1 MKKTLNELSL
11 LPNLGLGSI
20 QRTTGTTGTGTT
32 TGINTP
38 GSKTQNIAKSTALL
52 TKQINDITNKIAATK
67 AKATQSSQGDQQK
80 LLQTI
85 GLLQKQLQTLTSEN
99 EESNIKKHIKSGY
112 KAAGRLTG
120 QAIGRRTGIPG
131 ADVALGK
138 MGEYTTGKMSKFLG
152 LEGKKSNTT
161 GINNNKGMHTSK
173 SKHIEEGL
181 LPAVGKAA
189 STAVKTAGNVAGM
202 VPIAGAPIKAAADL
216 AGDVTTGILGG
227 EDEETPGQLT
237 PIQDEVVSALA
248 RKKYHINKVSYQF
261 SDEEGGPTVYMSKRP
276 NKYSTRYAEV
286 APDGSVNGMSVKEF
300 FGSEENEER
309 VLTKKQMHIAKAA
322 PPYDKITGADFSALK
337 KESTETKNFL
347 RSILQKNY
355 SKANKYLDSL
365 VNEKI
370 KKVINKAVDN
380 SK

>member
-1 MKKTLNELSL
+1 MKKTINELSL
-11 LPNLGLGSI
+11 LPNLGLGGV
-20 QRTTGTTGTGTT
+20 RGTTGTTGTGSTQ
-32 TGINTP
+32 GMNTP
-38 GSKTQNIAKSTALL
+38 GSKTQNIAKTTSLL

-80 LLQTI
+80 LVQTI
-85 GLLQKQLQTLTSEN
+85 ALLQKQLQTLTSEN
-99 EESNIKKHIKSGY
+99 EESSIKKKVVKGY
-112 KAAGRLTG
+112 KAASNIAG
-120 QAIGRRTGIPG
+120 QAIGARTGVPG
-131 ADVALGK
+131 AGKALGK
-138 MGEYTTGKMSKFLG
+138 VGEYNAGKMSKFLG

-161 GINNNKGMHTSK
+161 DINNNKDMRVSK
-173 SKHIEEGL
+173 NQKIEEGI

-202 VPIAGAPIKAAADL
+202 VPIVGGPVKAAADL
-216 AGDVTTGILGG
+216 ASDVATGILGG

-248 RKKYHINKVSYQF
+248 RKRYHINKVSQQF
-261 SDEEGGPTVYMSKRP
+261 ADEEGGPTVYMSKRP

-286 APDGSVNGMSVKEF
+286 APDGSVNGMSLKEF

-309 VLTKKQMHIAKAA
+309 VLTKKQQMIAKAA
-322 PPYDKITGADFSALK
+322 PPHDKITGADFAVLR

-347 RSILQKNY
+347 KAVLQKNY
-355 SKANKYLDSL
+355 SEANKYLGSL

-370 KKVINKAVDN
+370 KKVIAKAAVN
-380 SK
+380 TK